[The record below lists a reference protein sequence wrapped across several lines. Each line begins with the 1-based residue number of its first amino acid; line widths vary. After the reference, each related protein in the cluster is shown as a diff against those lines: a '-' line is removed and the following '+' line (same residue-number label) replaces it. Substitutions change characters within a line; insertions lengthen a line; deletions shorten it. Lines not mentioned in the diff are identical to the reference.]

1 MKTFTN
7 LVDNFK
13 DLTSNETPANISR
26 GKQFINDAHKFYN
39 RKYYSD
45 MKTVTINTV
54 ANQILYPFPADYKTF
69 REAYIMV
76 GAQKWVLQEVK
87 TRAQYDDLSFIQYT
101 SSLPQYIYL
110 DESTKSFAV
119 FPVTATSNFPI
130 YFNYKYTLPDLTL
143 SDITTGTAT
152 VTNGSKTVTLSSSLL
167 NSGYAVNCFFRIQP
181 ENGGDGVWYLI
192 QSVDSATQVT
202 LYQPYGGTTGNN
214 SYTIGQMP
222 YLDSD
227 FHDILQYRP
236 LRIYFQSILKDA
248 ERYKMY
254 KDLEDEIDNKLDEFA
269 GNKSTGVDLSL
280 DAPSFNPNNFLMY

>member
-7 LVDNFK
+7 LLNNYL
-13 DLTSNETPANISR
+13 DLTSNSDTANSNR

-54 ANQILYPFPADYKTF
+54 ANQVTYPFPADYKAF
-69 REAYIMV
+69 REAYILV

-101 SSLPQYIYL
+101 SSLPQFIYL

-143 SDITTGTAT
+143 PDVTAGTAT
-152 VTNGSKTVTLSSSLL
+152 VTTGSTTVTLSSALPT
-167 NSGYAVNCFFRIQP
+167 SGYALNCFFRIEPQ
-181 ENGGDGVWYLI
+181 NGGDGVWYEI
-192 QSVDSATQVT
+192 QTVNSSTQIT
-202 LYQPYGGTTGNN
+202 LSQPYAGTSGIN

-254 KDLEDEIDNKLDEFA
+254 KDLEDEINDKLDMFA